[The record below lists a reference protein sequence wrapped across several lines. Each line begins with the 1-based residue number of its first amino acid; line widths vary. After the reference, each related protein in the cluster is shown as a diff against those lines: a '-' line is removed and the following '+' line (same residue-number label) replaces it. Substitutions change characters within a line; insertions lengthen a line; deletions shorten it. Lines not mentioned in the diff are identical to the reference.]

1 MCDWTMCFVWISVLL
16 YPEHF
21 DTFLEQ
27 CSQETDICALHCE
40 KKCAN
45 HELCKSGECAED
57 TANDAFFCLVVL
69 PHHLGKKLA
78 LGRQKAEGTS
88 KERGMYKEEDMR
100 VLCQQQ
106 QQCLNSSMYVGWKNS
121 SAILKAG

>member
-1 MCDWTMCFVWISVLL
+1 MLL

-27 CSQETDICALHCE
+27 CSQETDICTLHCE

-88 KERGMYKEEDMR
+88 KERGTRRRIWESHVSR
-100 VLCQQQ
+100 GGGR
-106 QQCLNSSMYVGWKNS
+106 CLNSSMYVGWKNS